1 MLRKLIKQ
9 QAKEARLRAQS
20 ARCVQR
26 ADLSSPTLR
35 RMHADVVEE
44 LFSQPDVADALLGR
58 LPLSAFLA
66 LGQTC
71 RSLRSLVHQQPE
83 RAWLSQKQPPW
94 PLLRAHSVRAQLATQ
109 QRVCKAIASGTYTLQ
124 TLTTPGGLVRVQ
136 AQLPPVRAQT
146 KLMRAC
152 AAGLL

>member
-1 MLRKLIKQ
+1 
-9 QAKEARLRAQS
+9 
-20 ARCVQR
+20 
-26 ADLSSPTLR
+26 
-35 RMHADVVEE
+35 MHADVVEE
-44 LFSQPDVADALLGR
+44 LFSQPDVAHALLGQ

-83 RAWLSQKQPPW
+83 RAWLSQKQPPL

-109 QRVCKAIASGTYTLQ
+109 GRVREAIASGTYTLQ
-124 TLTTPGGLVRVQ
+124 ELSTPSLVRAR
-136 AQLPPVRAQT
+136 AQLLTGRAQT
-146 KLMRAC
+146 KLMRVC